1 MPKHSPGYQYRTSIG
16 FGVRTL
22 MKKVNVSGRGD
33 DIERER
39 SVDGREVLREMA
51 QEYMGIDYDLLRKNC
66 CTFAHEA
73 CLRLGVKDREI
84 PSWFRNLCTA
94 GALTQDVAAST
105 IEPLTRVFSACDM
118 MEGTI
123 SEYVKDTGFEVITDG
138 RSSDEEIV
146 NTEDTDLDEGTDH
159 TRLFFNLRVHGNR
172 L

>member
-1 MPKHSPGYQYRTSIG
+1 MR
-16 FGVRTL
+16 
-22 MKKVNVSGRGD
+22 MVNISKRGD

-73 CLRLGVKDREI
+73 CLRLGVKDEEI
-84 PSWFRNLCTA
+84 PSWFRNLCIA
-94 GALTQDVAAST
+94 GALTQDAAVST

-118 MEGTI
+118 DGTL
-123 SEYVKDTGFEVITDG
+123 SEYYKDTGFEVITDG

-146 NTEDTDLDEGTDH
+146 DTKDTDLDEGTDH
-159 TRLFFNLRVHGNR
+159 TRLFVNPGRRKARV
-172 L
+172 